1 MKKRLI
7 IVLGLI
13 MSLQGFSQ
21 TDTSNTNSITDTIA
35 TDPYEVVCTPKY
47 IMVQVVKDLKDYDLV
62 KEELDAVNEQLA
74 LQNTFIE
81 QQDSSLSTLK
91 RQNFNLGDML
101 QTRSDISDNY
111 KLQLD
116 KVARQNEKKKS
127 WIKGLAIA
135 LFISFTTNLISN

>member
-7 IVLGLI
+7 MMLGLI
-13 MSLQGFSQ
+13 ISLQGFSQ

-47 IMVQVVKDLKDYDLV
+47 IMIQVVKDLKDYDIV
-62 KEELDAVNEQLA
+62 KEELSEVEEQNLLQSAYINEQ
-74 LQNTFIE
+74 
-81 QQDSSLSTLK
+81 DSIIINLK
-91 RQNFNLGDML
+91 KHSQNLGNML
-101 QTRSDISDNY
+101 DERSQISDNY

-116 KVARQNEKKKS
+116 KVARENEKRKS

-135 LFISFTTNLISN
+135 LLISFTTNLITN

>member
-1 MKKRLI
+1 
-7 IVLGLI
+7 

-21 TDTSNTNSITDTIA
+21 TDTNNNSTITDTIA
-35 TDPYEVVCTPKY
+35 TDPYEVVCTPKH

-62 KEELDAVNEQLA
+62 KEELEAVTEQCA

-81 QQDSSLSTLK
+81 QQDSTLATLT
-91 RQNFNLGDML
+91 RQNYNLSDML

>member
-13 MSLQGFSQ
+13 MSLQGFSH

-62 KEELDAVNEQLA
+62 KEELDAVNEQLT

>member
-7 IVLGLI
+7 MMLGLI

-21 TDTSNTNSITDTIA
+21 TDTNNNSTITDTIA
-35 TDPYEVVCTPKY
+35 TDPYEVVCTPKH

-62 KEELDAVNEQLA
+62 KEELEAVTEQCA

-81 QQDSSLSTLK
+81 QQDSTLATLT
-91 RQNFNLGDML
+91 RQNYNLSDML

>member
-1 MKKRLI
+1 M
-7 IVLGLI
+7 LGLI

-21 TDTSNTNSITDTIA
+21 TDTNNNSTITDTIA
-35 TDPYEVVCTPKY
+35 TDPYEVVCTPKH

-62 KEELDAVNEQLA
+62 KEELEAVTEQCA

-81 QQDSSLSTLK
+81 QQDSTLATLT
-91 RQNFNLGDML
+91 RQNYNLGDML

>member
-1 MKKRLI
+1 
-7 IVLGLI
+7 

>member
-1 MKKRLI
+1 
-7 IVLGLI
+7 

-21 TDTSNTNSITDTIA
+21 TDTNNNSTITDTIA
-35 TDPYEVVCTPKY
+35 TDPYEVVCTPKH

-62 KEELDAVNEQLA
+62 KEELEAVTEQCA

-81 QQDSSLSTLK
+81 QQDSTLATLT
-91 RQNFNLGDML
+91 RQNYNLGDML

>member
-1 MKKRLI
+1 M
-7 IVLGLI
+7 LGLI

-21 TDTSNTNSITDTIA
+21 TDTNNNSTITDTIA
-35 TDPYEVVCTPKY
+35 TDPYEVVCTPKH

-62 KEELDAVNEQLA
+62 KEELEAVTEQCA

-81 QQDSSLSTLK
+81 QQDSTLATLT
-91 RQNFNLGDML
+91 RQNYNLSDML

>member
-1 MKKRLI
+1 M
-7 IVLGLI
+7 LGLI

-21 TDTSNTNSITDTIA
+21 TDTNKNSTITDTIA
-35 TDPYEVVCTPKY
+35 TDPYEVVCTPKH

-62 KEELDAVNEQLA
+62 KEELEAVTEQCA

-81 QQDSSLSTLK
+81 QQDSTLATLT
-91 RQNFNLGDML
+91 RQNYNLSDML